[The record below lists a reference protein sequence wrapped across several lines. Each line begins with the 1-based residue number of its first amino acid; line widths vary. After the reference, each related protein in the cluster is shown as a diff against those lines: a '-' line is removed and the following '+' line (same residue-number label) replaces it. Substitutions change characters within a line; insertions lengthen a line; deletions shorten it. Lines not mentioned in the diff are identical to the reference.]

1 MAQGSPKLGTWS
13 APSPSTDKEAPSN
26 ILTVSLPSWP
36 MGELDLVGAVGCLRQ
51 TWKQEGPGR
60 HVTHSEGAVSPAQ
73 SRWRPYDFLLLI
85 ASSCLPWG

>member
-1 MAQGSPKLGTWS
+1 
-13 APSPSTDKEAPSN
+13 
-26 ILTVSLPSWP
+26 